1 MNKINVGKVCRQSTI
16 SSSRFMLK
24 PKPHTEE
31 LKILR
36 SSLMTGAEIRMT
48 YATTKCCNKLNCIQN
63 LICGG
68 PSDFSSSSSNSRFDN
83 NSLYCQQIGV
93 MPDEEIPALA
103 FDQFLKEIR
112 QPFHA
117 LQAGAGSDEEA
128 SKQLRWY
135 LVQKFTENRTYDPE
149 NKHNFLYICINY
161 IHNHG

>member
-1 MNKINVGKVCRQSTI
+1 
-16 SSSRFMLK
+16 
-24 PKPHTEE
+24 
-31 LKILR
+31 
-36 SSLMTGAEIRMT
+36 
-48 YATTKCCNKLNCIQN
+48 
-63 LICGG
+63 
-68 PSDFSSSSSNSRFDN
+68 
-83 NSLYCQQIGV
+83 
-93 MPDEEIPALA
+93 MPEEIPALA